1 MLTDLRTS
9 KVSLCNISSRKKC
22 RLQGLGFPIIEIEL
36 VIQASL
42 RETRHISRLKEE
54 RKLCLQSVEKKR
66 DVFGIPP
73 TGFEK
78 TLTFQV
84 LPCVTKETW
93 KIERSTV
100 LVVSPLVFNMKD
112 QAEELSRLRM
122 KAFALGLGD
131 DEEEKELRMA
141 ALKVGV
147 RMNGPKS

>member
-1 MLTDLRTS
+1 M
-9 KVSLCNISSRKKC
+9 SSSGV
-22 RLQGLGFPIIEIEL
+22 RLSIIEIEL
-36 VIQASL
+36 AMQASL

-73 TGFEK
+73 IGFEK
-78 TLTFQV
+78 TLIFQV

-147 RMNGPKS
+147 RMNGPELKGG